1 MKSVTAV
8 PALASRPTVADG
20 FVYWLTFLCY
30 RYIQVAKRAGVKVD
44 KLEQM
49 VGSYPPSAQ
58 AMTKRFP
65 AEEAPSG
72 MLARGSYNC
81 RSRLTDDD
89 NVVHADFEWKF
100 SIAKDW

>member
-1 MKSVTAV
+1 MK
-8 PALASRPTVADG
+8 
-20 FVYWLTFLCY
+20 
-30 RYIQVAKRAGVKVD
+30 YIQVAKRAGVKVD

-49 VGSYPPSAQ
+49 VGSYGPSPQ
-58 AMTKRFP
+58 PMIKRFP

-72 MLARGSYNC
+72 MLARGTYNC
-81 RSRLTDDD
+81 RSRVTDDGEPQSIARQCSLRLMIACTD